1 MALSRKTLF
10 VFLTSFSLTILTCL
24 PLGAEQLETTPQ
36 LGVDSLSEG
45 AASGQF
51 PAWWKTYPFQKGR
64 AKTVYKVQEEN
75 GKRFIHAQDDKDISI
90 PIFKDFGWDLKNYS
104 TLQWDWRAVQ
114 MPQGGREDSRAT
126 NDSACG
132 VYVAFGRWSGVAL
145 KYVWSSTLPV
155 GHVWEKE
162 PGKFY
167 IIVLASGASQLNQWK
182 SEKVNVV
189 EDFKKYFKKD
199 PSKNPSGIGIMTDGN
214 ATHTPAAC
222 DYTDFTI
229 SKS

>member
-1 MALSRKTLF
+1 MALSRKTVFVLF
-10 VFLTSFSLTILTCL
+10 TSFFLCALLPL
-24 PLGAEQLETTPQ
+24 PLGAEQLETPSQ
-36 LGVDSLSEG
+36 LAVDGLSANTAPGE
-45 AASGQF
+45 F
-51 PAWWKTYPFQKGR
+51 PPWWKTYPFQKGK
-64 AKTVYKVQEEN
+64 AKAVYKVQEEN
-75 GKRFIHAQDDKDISI
+75 GNRFIRAQDDKDIST
-90 PIFKDFGWDLKNYS
+90 PIFKDFGWSLQNYPV
-104 TLQWDWRAVQ
+104 LQWNWRAIQ
-114 MPQGGREDSRAT
+114 MPQGAREDNRAT

-145 KYVWSSTLPV
+145 KYVWSSTLPA

-167 IIVLASGASQLNQWK
+167 IIVLASGPSRLNQWK